1 MLNPALERFDI
12 RNFAEQLIPKRSKNR
27 YQCPACEDGV
37 LTINPDNGAYQC
49 WGSCPPESI
58 RESIRPIREA
68 LAEIGIEKKD
78 FVPKKHIPKQKP
90 VINPAPI
97 PDGVIKLAVL
107 PQSVTEEA
115 RVRLGSTIEIKY
127 PYSSTQWVNRTE
139 YPNGEK
145 TTLPYHINSNGETVN
160 RKGDQEWPS
169 YRFDEIVK
177 YGAGQWVLGVE
188 GEKVT
193 DIARSIFGFLTTTF
207 QGSSWSQDALDK
219 YFQTFKDAGVIGF
232 IYDPDHDKIGYAKS
246 EKCKLAAAKAGLPF
260 IALDPIRLWA
270 DCPSGGDIADWV
282 KAGLASSEALHQE
295 INRIA
300 DELRLTK
307 PQPQPQ
313 PQPETTTV
321 SDFENW
327 VKSRDFSPNI
337 IMSDPYF
344 KFPELPLNNALI
356 SVKASLGKGKTNAI
370 IEQMKK
376 DKTPFHLIGYR
387 NNLLFQTIARA
398 AEMGLSIY
406 HLNEDDA
413 VSMLAD
419 MNTNFAFCLDSIHK
433 TEGYFKGRD
442 IILDESCS
450 VLIHAIEGATL
461 KDGQARAIRVF
472 SQALKE
478 ANRVF
483 LLDGNNSDLY
493 TTFYHNLCPEKQLV
507 KIENTFDTPVHSIKI
522 IDSVKD
528 DKVLRGDRSPL
539 INYLISPDVIPW
551 IYCDSKDRGNILETI
566 LTKHGKRGFCLNSES
581 SAEDWAKE
589 FLADPDKFILDKKP
603 QFIIISPTAE
613 SGISV
618 SLRGYFTDK
627 FSIYAGV
634 TSTNSQCQGMFR
646 LRDES
651 IPHYLFCPVE
661 SFVKDRNSPNTYA
674 VKKFQ
679 EIINDR
685 INLSVNLAAMSSNDH
700 ERANHVILSA
710 LSRQNDNFFNIS
722 STLGCNDNYEQDN
735 LRRCLVYALRNAGHN
750 VEIISEDSIK
760 AIREEELEAKEEVQK
775 QHALEVFKAE
785 EFGSVDEAKKAKKA
799 GAKKD
804 TQRRIEKTFL
814 LDRLPDIKDCETW
827 SAEFIYETFI
837 HRKNYIRRIE
847 MFWLAKHF
855 DISAKRHESNWFYR
869 ATQEDY
875 YTANKQNTGH
885 EIVWALQ
892 ELGIVE
898 FIESGENYHKN
909 SSCVLK
915 IIDRI
920 RADKNIRTA
929 LKLDDI
935 PDKIDN
941 IKLIDKL
948 LSLLGYENYYEGKKY
963 ADTVRLSHYR
973 VVPVGFVDELEEGHF
988 DLLAAREEILKC
1000 VEKRFVTWFE
1010 SEKSQINWTTPF
1022 DELPQEEKDIANCVE
1037 LIKLALED
1045 TSNTITAYETIKDIT
1060 KALNKYAKKAAFN
1073 RLPLHQ
1079 QLLIKQLKKE
1089 YDNFSQV
1096 AA

>member
-1 MLNPALERFDI
+1 MLNPTLERFDI
-12 RNFAEQLIPKRSKNR
+12 RNFAERLTSKQGKNR
-27 YQCPACEDGV
+27 YQCPVCEEGT
-37 LTINPDNGAYQC
+37 LSINPETGAYHC
-49 WGSCPPESI
+49 WGDGCPSEL
-58 RESIRPIREA
+58 IREA
-68 LAEIGIEKKD
+68 VNPLSEALARIGIEKKD

-97 PDGVIKLAVL
+97 PDGVIKLGVL
-107 PQSVTEEA
+107 PQSVTEESRT
-115 RVRLGSTIEIKY
+115 RVGSTIEIRY
-127 PYSSTQWVNRTE
+127 PYSATQWVKRIE
-139 YPNGEK
+139 YPDGTK
-145 TTLPYHINSNGETVN
+145 KPFPYHVNSNGEAVIK
-160 RKGDQEWPS
+160 KGDAEWPS

-193 DIARSIFGFLTTTF
+193 DVARSIFGFLTTTF
-207 QGSSWSQDALDK
+207 QGGSWSQEALDK

-232 IYDPDHDKIGYAKS
+232 VYDPDHDKTGYAKS

-282 KAGLASSEALHQE
+282 KAGLSNSETLHQE

-307 PQPQPQ
+307 PQPQ

-370 IEQMKK
+370 IEQLKK

-406 HLNEDDA
+406 HLNDDDA

-433 TEGYFKGRD
+433 VEGYFKNRD

-450 VLIHAIEGATL
+450 VLIHAIEGGTL
-461 KDGQARAIRVF
+461 KDGQARVIRVF

-493 TTFYHNLCPEKQLV
+493 TNFYHSLCPEKQLI
-507 KIENTFDTPVHSIKI
+507 KIQNTFDTPVHDITI
-522 IDSVKD
+522 IDSIKD

-539 INYLISPDVIPW
+539 INYLLSPDVIPW
-551 IYCDSKDRGNILETI
+551 VYCDSKDRSKVLEAM
-566 LTKHGKRGFCLNSES
+566 LTKNGKRGFCLNSETS
-581 SAEDWAKE
+581 GEDWAKG
-589 FLADPDKFILDKKP
+589 FLADPDAFILDKKP
-603 QFIIISPTAE
+603 GFMLISPTAE

-627 FSIYAGV
+627 FSIFAGV
-634 TSTNSQCQGMFR
+634 TGTNSQTQGMVR
-646 LRDES
+646 LRDEK
-651 IPHYLFCPVE
+651 IPHYVFCPVE

-685 INLSVNLAAMSSNDH
+685 LNLSKNLAAMSSNDPD
-700 ERANHVILSA
+700 RANHVILSA
-710 LSRQNDNFFNIS
+710 LSRQDDKWFNIS
-722 STLGCNDNYEQDN
+722 ATLGCIDNYEMNN
-735 LRRCLVYALRNAGHN
+735 LRKCLIYAQKDAGNN
-750 VEIISEDSIK
+750 VKIISEDSIK
-760 AIREEELEAKEEVQK
+760 AVREEELEAKEEVEK
-775 QHALEVFKAE
+775 QHSLEIFKAE
-785 EFGSVDEAKKAKKA
+785 ELGSIDEARKAKKA

-885 EIVWALQ
+885 EVIWALQ
-892 ELGIVE
+892 ELGIIQ

-920 RADKNIRTA
+920 RADKDIRIA

-948 LSLLGYENYYEGKKY
+948 LLLLGYENYYEGKKY

-1010 SEKSQINWTTPF
+1010 SEKSQIQWLTSF
-1022 DELPQEEKDIANCVE
+1022 EELPQEEKNIIECVE
-1037 LIKLALED
+1037 VIKLALDD
-1045 TSNTITAYETIKDIT
+1045 TNDKIAAYEMILDATEELDRRT
-1060 KALNKYAKKAAFN
+1060 KAAIFN
-1073 RLPLHQ
+1073 RLSLHQ
-1079 QLLIKQLKKE
+1079 QVLIKQLKKE
-1089 YDNFSQV
+1089 YDNFS
-1096 AA
+1096 